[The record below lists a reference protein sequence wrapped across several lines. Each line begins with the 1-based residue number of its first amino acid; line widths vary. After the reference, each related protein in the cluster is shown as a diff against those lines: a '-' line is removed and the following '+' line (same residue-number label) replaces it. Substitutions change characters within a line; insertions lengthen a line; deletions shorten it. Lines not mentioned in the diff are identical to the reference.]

1 MPLREGEAAVLV
13 PAPPGVRSDTERSA
27 SSSPGCTATTSSS
40 IAFGSTGFVECGSRP
55 APVRGRCSVG
65 VPPTTVKVVDAS
77 GWNDMDAI
85 GASDGGISLIVFV
98 FVFVVAAD
106 GDFEEDGCCCC

>member
-1 MPLREGEAAVLV
+1 M
-13 PAPPGVRSDTERSA
+13 
-27 SSSPGCTATTSSS
+27 
-40 IAFGSTGFVECGSRP
+40 
-55 APVRGRCSVG
+55 G

-98 FVFVVAAD
+98 VVADAAD